1 MQATQIRSAIAAYI
15 HDRLVRE
22 CTAERGRAA
31 AIARATGV
39 TTAHVANVKNGKASA
54 GEDFSRALAVYWSMS
69 YQQLENAAVEW
80 FRSHRPRPIPAAA
93 QRRWEEVDPRY
104 PNLAESLSIV
114 RREGQYEASFLDE
127 IERTKLRSERD
138 LPTTVWLKMIE
149 LESELRRRASRRGA
163 VGMPVDSEAVA
174 MAPSQTA
181 RKRSRR
187 QH

>member
-1 MQATQIRSAIAAYI
+1 MPATEIRTAIAAYI

-22 CTAERGRAA
+22 CASERGRAA

-54 GEDFSRALAVYWSMS
+54 GEDFSRALAGYWSMS

-80 FRSHRPRPIPAAA
+80 FRSNRPASRTSAA
-93 QRRWEEVDPRY
+93 RVRWEDVDPRY

-114 RREGQYEASFLDE
+114 RREGQYDASFLDE
-127 IERTKLRSERD
+127 IERTRLRSERD

-163 VGMPVDSEAVA
+163 VDARTGAGAADAARIPA
-174 MAPSQTA
+174 AP
-181 RKRSRR
+181 KRSRR